1 MKPSQFHATLLMYV
15 FLLSVAIACNKEAVI
30 QPPTTLEISKPSAVP
45 IGQAPPSYHIQA
57 SEKLEIPAA
66 IDLPANLPNGNTRVA
81 TFYAEGV
88 QKYKAVQTGSEP
100 ATYAWAFVAPQADL
114 YDVTN
119 KKVGTHSAGPNW
131 QLSPADSIFAQAYT
145 PPKSAPSPEAGTID
159 WLLLMTKTGTTPTG
173 IFSGVDYIQRIATN
187 GGKAP
192 ATPPVSATQTVE
204 VPYTAIYRF
213 TKINL

>member
-30 QPPTTLEISKPSAVP
+30 QPATTLEISKPSAVP
-45 IGQAPPSYHIQA
+45 VGLAPPSYHIQA

-66 IDLPANLPNGNTRVA
+66 IDLPANFPNGNTRVA

-131 QLSPADSIFAQAYT
+131 QLSPADSIFAQAYN

-159 WLLLMTKTGTTPTG
+159 WLLLMPKTGTTPTG